1 MLTLCIGSL
10 GVFYGVLVSFDVF
23 TLQLASEKCI
33 IFFPCWNLTF
43 TRLETERP
51 GGVARDRALPMVHF

>member
-10 GVFYGVLVSFDVF
+10 GVFYGVLFSFDVF

-33 IFFPCWNLTF
+33 IFFPC
-43 TRLETERP
+43 
-51 GGVARDRALPMVHF
+51 